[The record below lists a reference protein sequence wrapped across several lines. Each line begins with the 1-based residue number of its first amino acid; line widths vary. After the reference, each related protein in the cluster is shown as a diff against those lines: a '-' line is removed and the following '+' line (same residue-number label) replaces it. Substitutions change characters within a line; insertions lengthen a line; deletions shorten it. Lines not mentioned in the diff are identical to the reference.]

1 MPKVLFGRS
10 VSEAL
15 DGDAWVSDLSSIIE
29 SKRYKNRPTYLDIA
43 NTLGI
48 SEATFYSRMKTGKFK
63 VMEFR
68 KLAQMLHFTDSEIL
82 KLLKGI

>member
-10 VSEAL
+10 ISEAL
-15 DGDAWVSDLSSIIE
+15 DGDAWVSDLSLIIE
-29 SKRYKNRPTYLDIA
+29 SKRYKNRPTYIEIA
-43 NTLGI
+43 NALGI
-48 SEATFYSRMKTGKFK
+48 SEATFYSKMKTGKFK

-82 KLLKGI
+82 KLVKRI